1 MKRKK
6 YFWTA
11 IVVAAVVLGGC
22 DKNDSSKDDADLLY
36 SESFIF
42 SYAELPTQVQ
52 VEAAILEEPIPHETD
67 PADLEW
73 LRKAD
78 TQSETA
84 YSDVKF
90 VLRTKL
96 GTTQTI
102 YHDLWGSGPFSDE
115 EIEAA
120 AKFTELAKAND
131 DLSYNRKK
139 GQGFGNC
146 LYRKTK
152 SLHVVSD
159 QDYDAEHPAGT
170 LLDDILDVMFWS
182 AEDYLESGYTSFFD
196 YLGETTRPIYPERS
210 DGAVVASEGPYMIE
224 SLVEFNWLQRT
235 LIDFGFIFMPTQAP
249 DRTGTHRFT
258 VTYMNEDGV
267 ELSGTTEPITIRGGG
282 Q

>member
-1 MKRKK
+1 MV
-6 YFWTA
+6 F
-11 IVVAAVVLGGC
+11 AVGVLWGC
-22 DKNDSSKDDADLLY
+22 DKNDSSKDDADVSY
-36 SESFIF
+36 TKSFIF
-42 SYAELPTQVQ
+42 SYAELPVQAQ
-52 VEAAILEEPIPHETD
+52 VEAALIDEPIPHETD
-67 PADLEW
+67 PANLDQ
-73 LRKAD
+73 LRTVDAHAA
-78 TQSETA
+78 TV

-96 GTTQTI
+96 GTTQII

-131 DLSYNRKK
+131 DLSYDRQ

-182 AEDYLESGYTSFFD
+182 AEDYLKSGYTSFFD

-210 DGAVVASEGPYMIE
+210 DGTVVASEGPYMIE
-224 SLVEFNWLQRT
+224 SLLEFNRIQRT

-258 VTYMNEDGV
+258 ITYTNEDGV
-267 ELSGTTEPITIRGGG
+267 ELKGTTNPIMILGAKNKQGNIID
-282 Q
+282 